1 MRLAYRADA
10 ALSWVG
16 GCIALAVIGAVAGID
31 ATYQCAKRHTKN
43 G

>member
-31 ATYQCAKRHTKN
+31 YIHERLTR
-43 G
+43 